1 MTHGRPTRVAEEIR
15 KQVAELLMKGV
26 KDPRIG
32 FVSVMAVKMTPDLAY
47 ADVYVSL
54 FGSDQ
59 EKKAS
64 LVGLQ
69 RSAGWIRREI
79 GKHLRMRVTPEIR
92 FREDTTLDDVYRLEE
107 KFKEIHAEED
117 TRKEHHEDAE

>member
-1 MTHGRPTRVAEEIR
+1 MSHGRPTRVAEHIR
-15 KQVAELLMKGV
+15 KEVAELLMKGV

-32 FVSVMAVKMTPDLAY
+32 FVSVMAVKMSADLSY
-47 ADVYVSL
+47 ADVFVSL

-59 EKKAS
+59 EKKNS

-69 RSAGWIRREI
+69 RSAGWVRREI
-79 GKHLRMRVTPEIR
+79 GKHLHMRVTPEIR

-107 KFKEIHAEED
+107 KFKEIHAEQEHDED
-117 TRKEHHEDAE
+117 PGR